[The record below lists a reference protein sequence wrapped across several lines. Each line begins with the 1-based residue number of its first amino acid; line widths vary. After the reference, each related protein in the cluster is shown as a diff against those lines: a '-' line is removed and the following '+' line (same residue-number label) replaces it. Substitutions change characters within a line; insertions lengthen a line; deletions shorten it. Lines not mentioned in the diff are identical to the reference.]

1 MEDSM
6 GLLFFL
12 YSLQQGTVHHN
23 RIIGKEGFFS
33 YPFPIQGPNFPH
45 QTIVPDI
52 AAPGGLVH
60 SGIPFH
66 NPIPY
71 RRLFDA
77 PPCAFQIM
85 LAHTK
90 AELEYLICIVANHQI
105 PVRIR
110 TGRTTAKG
118 LGSIGIRKYIVRM
131 SISFCYGQRCV

>member
-1 MEDSM
+1 
-6 GLLFFL
+6 
-12 YSLQQGTVHHN
+12 
-23 RIIGKEGFFS
+23 
-33 YPFPIQGPNFPH
+33 
-45 QTIVPDI
+45 
-52 AAPGGLVH
+52 
-60 SGIPFH
+60 
-66 NPIPY
+66 
-71 RRLFDA
+71 
-77 PPCAFQIM
+77 M